1 MFFKKLDYISPPI
14 TFYYTGSLSHS
25 SIVSGILSIFSF
37 VLIIVIAI
45 YFSRDLIER
54 KNPTAFYYNHF
65 VDDSGIFPMNSSSL
79 FHYISLQD
87 AKYNHRDGGVD
98 FTIFRVIGMET
109 FFTRYLN
116 NSNLN
121 NYNHW
126 LYGPCK
132 NINIEGIKY
141 LITNNY
147 FENSACI
154 IKYFD
159 VKKQKY
165 FNIGDS
171 DFRWPI
177 MAHGTYNSNSRFY
190 SVFLEKCKEDT
201 INLILGE
208 DYHCSNEEKLK
219 ERIGI
224 TSGAHLYYID
234 HYVDVLNYDNPN
246 TKFINRIENSIQL
259 KNYPVNHLNFDPS
272 LVRTHNG
279 LIFDN
284 IKNEEAY
291 IYERNDVF
299 TYETGDSYIYTVYYF
314 WLSNNQKYYERSYK
328 RIQEVISN
336 IGGINQAITLFVFI
350 LNKLYNNFIILFDT
364 KNLLFSLIEPE
375 QQHSSKINNIRITES
390 LKSYKNI
397 ESMKQ
402 SSNLLKSKLE
412 KKNIKFKRKI
422 NQTDCNFSLSKSNNN
437 FYNNESNIKYN
448 SDAKPNFKYSTTF
461 NTIKEK
467 HNFWNFIIFK
477 ISCEKKYN
485 VFRTY
490 EQFRMK
496 LMSEQHMIKNHL
508 SVYKLLKYTKTKNHS
523 KIKSL
528 HLKDLYN
535 LV

>member
-1 MFFKKLDYISPPI
+1 MFIKKLDYLSPPI

-37 VLIIVIAI
+37 ILIVVIAI
-45 YFSRDLIER
+45 YFSLDLIKR

-87 AKYNHRDGGVD
+87 AKNNHKDNGVD

-116 NSNLN
+116 NSNLS

-132 NINIEGIKY
+132 NVNIEEIKY

-154 IKYFD
+154 IKYFSSE
-159 VKKQKY
+159 KQKY
-165 FNIGDS
+165 FDIDDS
-171 DFRWPI
+171 EFRWPI
-177 MAHGTYNSNSRFY
+177 IAHGTYNSNSKFY
-190 SVFLEKCKEDT
+190 SIFLERCKEDT

-208 DYHCSNEEKLK
+208 GFHCSNEERLK

-234 HYVDVLNYDNPN
+234 HYVEVLNYDNPN
-246 TKFINRIENSIQL
+246 KKFINRIENSIQL

-284 IKNEEAY
+284 IINEEAY

-299 TYETGDSYIYTVYYF
+299 TYETGDSYVYTVYYF

-364 KNLLFSLIEPE
+364 KNLIFSLIDSE
-375 QQHSSKINNIRITES
+375 QQHTSNRKKIGSE
-390 LKSYKNI
+390 LEKSYKNI

-402 SSNLLKSKLE
+402 SSNQIKSDLE
-412 KKNIKFKRKI
+412 KTNIKFEKKI

-437 FYNNESNIKYN
+437 LYNNESNIKYN
-448 SDAKPNFKYSTTF
+448 GYEKNNYKYGINFNK
-461 NTIKEK
+461 IKDK
-467 HNFWNFIIFK
+467 HNFWNFILFK
-477 ISCEKKYN
+477 ISCENKYN
-485 VFRTY
+485 IFKNY
-490 EQFRMK
+490 EKFRMK
-496 LMSEQHMIKNHL
+496 LMSEEHMIRNHL
-508 SVYKLLKYTKTKNHS
+508 NIYKLLKVTKTKNYS
-523 KIKSL
+523 RIKSS
-528 HLKDLYN
+528 HLKDLYK
-535 LV
+535 LI